1 MANRILIDLGPIRE
15 SRGFRLLFAGQFV
28 EVFASQLTAV
38 AIPFQVY
45 ALTRS
50 SLQVGLVSLAQ
61 LVPLII
67 GALTGGSLGDAFDRR
82 VILVV
87 TSVLLA
93 LTSGGLA
100 VNAAA
105 AHPSLAALYLVSAAA
120 AGLAGM
126 ASTASNAAVPSL
138 VAPRHLVAAYSATQA
153 VNQVGQVIG
162 PALAGLLIEAVHLP
176 WVYAAT
182 AVIYLLTAVAAAR
195 LPAIPPAPEAGL
207 PGLASI
213 VEGLRYLR
221 GRQAMEGA
229 YLIDVNAM
237 VFGMPRALFP
247 ALAVSVFHGGAR
259 TLGYL
264 YAAPAAGALIGALT
278 TGWLARVHRQAWA
291 VIVAVVVWGAAIV
304 AFGLVH
310 VLWAALALLA
320 IAGWADV
327 ISAVL
332 RFDDPADLSLGGVP
346 EPGLRGAD
354 RRGHRRAAAGRPGG
368 RRRGHPGV
376 HGVLDRVGRPGLHRR
391 GGGAGPAAG
400 LPPLRPAGHQ
410 PRRPRHGPDFPSR
423 SRAPGLAWGA
433 MRPKGSYGWFLAV
446 IPAAAA
452 LAASGLL
459 AAAASAAPAPPP
471 RPAGAAAAAK
481 AVSPAA
487 HRLPDFF
494 FHSKGHPRVVNST
507 IS

>member
-1 MANRILIDLGPIRE
+1 MMVPVANRILIDLGPIRE
-15 SRGFRLLFAGQFV
+15 SRGFRLLFTGHFV

-45 ALTRS
+45 ELTRS

-67 GALTGGSLGDAFDRR
+67 GALTSGSLGDAFDRR

-126 ASTASNAAVPSL
+126 ASTASNAAVPAL
-138 VAPRHLVAAYSATQA
+138 VAPRHLVGAYAATQA
-153 VNQVGQVIG
+153 VSQVGLVIG
-162 PALAGLLIEAVHLP
+162 PALAGLLIEVVHLP
-176 WVYAAT
+176 WVYATT

-195 LPAIPPAPEAGL
+195 LPSIPPAPEAGR
-207 PGLASI
+207 PGLASV

-221 GRQAMEGA
+221 RRQVMQGA

-320 IAGWADV
+320 VAGWADV

-332 RFDDPADLSLGGVP
+332 RLTILQTSASEEF
-346 EPGLRGAD
+346 
-354 RRGHRRAAAGRPGG
+354 
-368 RRRGHPGV
+368 
-376 HGVLDRVGRPGLHRR
+376 
-391 GGGAGPAAG
+391 
-400 LPPLRPAGHQ
+400 
-410 PRRPRHGPDFPSR
+410 R
-423 SRAPGLAWGA
+423 SRISAVQIAVVTGGPRLGDLEAGTVATLVLTEFSIVSGGLACIAG
-433 MRPKGSYGWFLAV
+433 
-446 IPAAAA
+446 AAA
-452 LAASGLL
+452 LAGLL
-459 AAAASAAPAPPP
+459 PGFRRYDRRVTSQ
-471 RPAGAAAAAK
+471 AGPDATL
-481 AVSPAA
+481 VS
-487 HRLPDFF
+487 HPDP
-494 FHSKGHPRVVNST
+494 GHQG
-507 IS
+507 

>member
-1 MANRILIDLGPIRE
+1 MANRILIDLGPLRE

-45 ALTRS
+45 SLTRS

-82 VILVV
+82 LILVA

-105 AHPSLAALYLVSAAA
+105 ARPSLAALYLVSAAA

-126 ASTASNAAVPSL
+126 ASTASNAAVPAL
-138 VAPRHLVAAYSATQA
+138 VAPRHLVPAYAATQ
-153 VNQVGQVIG
+153 VVSQVGLVIG

-195 LPAIPPAPEAGL
+195 LPAIPPVPEAGL
-207 PGLASI
+207 PGLASV

-221 GRQAMEGA
+221 GRQAMQGA

-264 YAAPAAGALIGALT
+264 YAAPAAGALVGALT

-291 VIVAVVVWGAAIV
+291 VIVAVIVWGAAIV

-310 VLWAALALLA
+310 VLWAALVLLA
-320 IAGWADV
+320 VAGWADV

-332 RFDDPADLSLGGVP
+332 RLTILQTSASDEF
-346 EPGLRGAD
+346 
-354 RRGHRRAAAGRPGG
+354 
-368 RRRGHPGV
+368 
-376 HGVLDRVGRPGLHRR
+376 
-391 GGGAGPAAG
+391 
-400 LPPLRPAGHQ
+400 
-410 PRRPRHGPDFPSR
+410 R
-423 SRAPGLAWGA
+423 SRISAVQIAVVTGGPRLGDLEAGAVATLVSTEFSIVSGGLACIAG
-433 MRPKGSYGWFLAV
+433 
-446 IPAAAA
+446 AAA
-452 LAASGLL
+452 LAGLL
-459 AAAASAAPAPPP
+459 P
-471 RPAGAAAAAK
+471 RFRRYDRRVTGQAG
-481 AVSPAA
+481 
-487 HRLPDFF
+487 PDATPIS
-494 FHSKGHPRVVNST
+494 HPDPGHQG
-507 IS
+507 

>member
-1 MANRILIDLGPIRE
+1 MMVPVANRILIDLGPIRE

-45 ALTRS
+45 ELTRS

-87 TSVLLA
+87 TPVLLA

-100 VNAAA
+100 VNAAVS
-105 AHPSLAALYLVSAAA
+105 HPSLAALYLVSAAS

-126 ASTASNAAVPSL
+126 ASTASNAAVPAL
-138 VAPRHLVAAYSATQA
+138 VASRHLVAAYAATQA
-153 VNQVGQVIG
+153 VGQVGLVIG
-162 PALAGLLIEAVHLP
+162 PALAGLLIEVVHLP

-182 AVIYLLTAVAAAR
+182 AVIFLLTAVAAAR
-195 LPAIPPAPEAGL
+195 LPAIPPAPEAGR
-207 PGLASI
+207 PGLAS
-213 VEGLRYLR
+213 VVAGLRYLR
-221 GRQAMEGA
+221 GRQVMQGA
-229 YLIDVNAM
+229 YLIDINAM

-320 IAGWADV
+320 VAGWADV

-332 RFDDPADLSLGGVP
+332 RSTILQTSASEEF
-346 EPGLRGAD
+346 
-354 RRGHRRAAAGRPGG
+354 
-368 RRRGHPGV
+368 
-376 HGVLDRVGRPGLHRR
+376 
-391 GGGAGPAAG
+391 
-400 LPPLRPAGHQ
+400 
-410 PRRPRHGPDFPSR
+410 R
-423 SRAPGLAWGA
+423 SRISAVQIAVVTGGPRLGDLEAGAVATLVSTEFSIVSGGLACIAG
-433 MRPKGSYGWFLAV
+433 
-446 IPAAAA
+446 AAA
-452 LAASGLL
+452 LAGLL
-459 AAAASAAPAPPP
+459 PGFRRYDRRAT
-471 RPAGAAAAAK
+471 RRAGPDAGL
-481 AVSPAA
+481 VS
-487 HRLPDFF
+487 RQ
-494 FHSKGHPRVVNST
+494 
-507 IS
+507 